1 MRNTRKMK
9 TVDFSFS
16 KTPKILV
23 KNRSFLDK
31 SVVNKR
37 CFKNIFVA
45 QSEGVDTKIVA

>member
-9 TVDFSFS
+9 TVNYSFF

-37 CFKNIFVA
+37 CFK
-45 QSEGVDTKIVA
+45 KISL